1 MRSWTIKPL
10 AALILFGS
18 LLAIRSVS
26 RAQDRS
32 NPIDWQDGPTVGRL
46 GDIAQISIP
55 RGYRFTGKTG
65 TQNLLELTQNPSDGT
80 ELGALIP
87 VVGKNDDIWFV
98 VFEFDSA
105 GYVRDTEKDSLDAD
119 AILGTIQKGTEESNK
134 LREQK
139 GWPALHVT
147 GWSQKPFYDS
157 RTHNLTWAVLGMS
170 QESGKPEERSVN
182 YSVRLLGR
190 QGIMKADLVLSPNQ
204 VTEVVPQFDTLLDGF
219 SFVPG
224 QKYADWRSGDK
235 VAKYGLTAL
244 IVGGA
249 AAAAVKTGL
258 LFKFWKLIVAG
269 FVALGAFLKRIYA
282 YIKRILA
289 GRAADETPQDE

>member
-1 MRSWTIKPL
+1 MPTRIRKRLRT
-10 AALILFGS
+10 LILFV
-18 LLAIRSVS
+18 SVLVVQS
-26 RAQDRS
+26 PCRAQNKENS
-32 NPIDWQDGPTVGRL
+32 IDWVDGPTIGKL

-65 TQNLLELTQNPSDGT
+65 TQKLLELTQNPSDGN

-87 VVGKNDDIWFV
+87 VVDNNNNIWFV
-98 VFEFDSA
+98 VFEFDDS
-105 GYVRDTEKDSLDAD
+105 GYVRDTEKDSLDPN
-119 AILGTIQKGTEESNK
+119 AILGSIQKGTEDSNK

-139 GWPALHVT
+139 GWSALHVI
-147 GWSQKPFYDS
+147 GWSQKPFYDL
-157 RTHNLTWAVLGMS
+157 RTHNLTWAVLGMT
-170 QESGKPEERSVN
+170 QEPGKSEERSVN

-190 QGIMKADLVLSPNQ
+190 QGIMKADLVLAPTQ
-204 VTEVVPQFDTLLDGF
+204 VTQVVPQFDTLLEGF

-224 QKYADWRSGDK
+224 QTYGDWRSGDK

-258 LFKFWKLIVAG
+258 LLKFWKVLLAA
-269 FVALGAFLKRIYA
+269 FVALGAFLKRLYA
-282 YIKRILA
+282 YVKRILT
-289 GRAADETPQDE
+289 GKAADETPQHE